1 MRLKVPPA
9 GQFVLTI
16 FLCYGISKYLPE
28 LNFQFSGQRVLY
40 LLLAGICLIVLAW
53 ALIEFQKVKTTV
65 DPLHPDKA
73 SSLVTSGIF
82 KFSRNPMY
90 LGMLILL
97 TAYVLKTGNP
107 INLIPVMAF
116 VWSMTEFQIKPE
128 EEALKEIFGE
138 DYQTYLSET
147 RRWI

>member
-1 MRLKVPPA
+1 MKLKVPPV

-28 LNFQFSGQRVLY
+28 LNFQFSGQRVIY
-40 LLLAGICLIVLAW
+40 LLLAGVCFIMLAL
-53 ALIEFQKVKTTV
+53 ALIEFQRARTTV

-82 KFSRNPMY
+82 RFSRNPMY
-90 LGMLILL
+90 LGMLLL
-97 TAYVLKTGNP
+97 LMAFVLKTGNP
-107 INLIPVMAF
+107 INFIPVMAF

-128 EEALKEIFGE
+128 EQALKEIFGE
-138 DYQTYLSET
+138 EYQSYLSKT